1 MRAPGPVLLAVLCT
15 AAASGCGDGAG
26 TGPGPTGGTGGTAP
40 ASAVRVV
47 ASTNVY
53 GDIARQVGGDK
64 ADVVSLI
71 DDPAQDPHSYEAD
84 ARNQLALSRAR
95 VVIEN
100 GGGYDD
106 FVGKMLRTAK
116 NPSAE
121 VINAVQV
128 SGKTAPAGGELNEH
142 VWYDLTT
149 AGRLA
154 DRVADA
160 LAKASPG
167 DGDLFRRNARAF
179 NDKLA
184 PLRAAQ
190 ARIKAEHR
198 GAAVAVTEPVPLH
211 LTEACGLRNSTPAE
225 FSEAVEEGSEV
236 SPSAMRQMLGLLT
249 GKRVEALV
257 VNEQT
262 AGPPTQKAER
272 TARDNG
278 IPVVPVTETLPRGQD
293 YISWMQNTV
302 EALRKALD
310 S

>member
-1 MRAPGPVLLAVLCT
+1 MRAPAPVLLAVLCT
-15 AAASGCGDGAG
+15 AAASGCGGGAG
-26 TGPGPTGGTGGTAP
+26 SGPATGTGSAAP

-53 GDIARQVGGDK
+53 GDIVRQVGGDK

-71 DDPAQDPHSYEAD
+71 DDPAQDPHSYEAG

-95 VVIEN
+95 VVVEN

-106 FVGKMLRTAK
+106 FVGRMLRTAK
-116 NPSAE
+116 NASAE

-154 DRVADA
+154 DRIADA

-184 PLRAAQ
+184 PLRAAE
-190 ARIKAEHR
+190 ARIKAEHP
-198 GAAVAVTEPVPLH
+198 GAAVAVTEPVPLY

-262 AGPPTQKAER
+262 AGPPTEKAER

-293 YISWMQNTV
+293 YTGWMRANV
-302 EALRKALD
+302 DALGKALD

>member
-1 MRAPGPVLLAVLCT
+1 MRVRAPGSILLAVLCT
-15 AAASGCGDGAG
+15 AAASGCSDG
-26 TGPGPTGGTGGTAP
+26 TVPGPTGGTGSTAP

-64 ADVVSLI
+64 ADIVSLI

-84 ARNQLALSRAR
+84 ARNQLALSKAR
-95 VVIEN
+95 VVVEN

-106 FVGKMLRTAK
+106 FVGRMLRTVK

-128 SGKTAPAGGELNEH
+128 SGRSAPAGGELNEH

-154 DRVADA
+154 DRIADA

-179 NDKLA
+179 NEKLA
-184 PLRAAQ
+184 PLRAAE
-190 ARIKAEHR
+190 ARIKAEHP
-198 GAAVAVTEPVPLH
+198 GAAVAVTEPVPLY
-211 LTEACGLRNSTPAE
+211 LIEACGLRNSTPAD
-225 FSEAVEEGSEV
+225 FAAAVEEGSEV
-236 SPSAMRQMLGLLT
+236 PPSAMRQMLGLLT

-257 VNEQT
+257 VNQQT
-262 AGPPTQKAER
+262 AGPPTEQAER

-293 YISWMQNTV
+293 YTGWMKATV
-302 EALRKALD
+302 DALGKALNP
-310 S
+310 